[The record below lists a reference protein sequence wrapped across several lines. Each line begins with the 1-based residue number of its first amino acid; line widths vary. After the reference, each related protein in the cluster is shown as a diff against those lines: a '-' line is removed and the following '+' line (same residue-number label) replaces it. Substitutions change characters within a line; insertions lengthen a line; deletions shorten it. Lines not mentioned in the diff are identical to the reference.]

1 MNWLVV
7 FATAVV
13 ATSPSADLRGFLD
26 GQQLHEHCRP
36 NPADDLADLRSA
48 LCLGYIVGSTD
59 QILAAEAETP
69 PELKSFCPPQTVL
82 AEDLRGAAMDFLD
95 RHPKAR
101 SAAAAPLVA
110 AALAARYPC
119 GAAESNDP

>member
-7 FATAVV
+7 LATAIV
-13 ATSPSADLRGFLD
+13 ATAPVADLRGFLD

-36 NPADDLADLRSA
+36 HPADDMADLRSA
-48 LCLGYIVGSTD
+48 LCLGYIVGSAD

-69 PELKSFCPPQTVL
+69 PQLKSFCPLRTVI

-101 SAAAAPLVA
+101 SAAAATLVA
-110 AALAARYPC
+110 AALTARYPC
-119 GAAESNDP
+119 AVAELNDR